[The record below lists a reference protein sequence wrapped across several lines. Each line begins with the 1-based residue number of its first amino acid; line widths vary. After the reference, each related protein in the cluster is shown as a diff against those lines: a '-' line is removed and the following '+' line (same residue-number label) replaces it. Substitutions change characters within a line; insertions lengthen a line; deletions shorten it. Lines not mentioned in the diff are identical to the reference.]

1 MKSLDCRGL
10 ACPQPVINTKDAL
23 EEVPAGQVT
32 VLVDNQAA
40 RDNVTRFAQSQ
51 GHTVSVTD
59 QGNDFLLTITKAGT
73 VRETP
78 GPETSTNSTPGPA
91 APRLVVKVG
100 SGIMG
105 SGSEQLGRILMN
117 AFLKSLSETTLL
129 PETILFYNTGVYLTC
144 EGSEQLET
152 LRHLEN
158 LGVNILSCGTCLD
171 FFNKKEELAVGA
183 VSNMFEIIETLSGA
197 DRVVSP

>member
-1 MKSLDCRGL
+1 M
-10 ACPQPVINTKDAL
+10 